1 MRVGVPTLTG
11 DGPLKSSLLFV
22 QYLLSGSSVQRE
34 TEQARGEAKYVYKLR
49 ACIFT
54 GLRE

>member
-1 MRVGVPTLTG
+1 M
-11 DGPLKSSLLFV
+11 LFV
-22 QYLLSGSSVQRE
+22 QYPLSGSSVQRE
-34 TEQARGEAKYVYKLR
+34 TEQARGEAKYVRYKLR